1 MSALINNRYR
11 VIRELGHGGMGT
23 VYLIEDTLNA
33 DQIITL
39 KKIRRDLLDERA
51 LTQFRYEFAALAQ
64 LRHPNLVTVYDFG
77 IAEDTQEYFFTMEYV
92 PGEDLVSYATRRRQE
107 TPNDYDWIYDI
118 TVQVCRA
125 LQYIHSRGLIHY
137 DIKPRNI
144 FVMPDNTVKLMDFGL
159 IGRAR
164 AEGPLKLRG
173 TPDYVAPELIRG
185 DAVDH
190 RADLYSL
197 GITLYEI
204 VTGKLPF
211 QGDSTMTILRQ
222 HVEAQPDIPRHFGP
236 DVPEALR
243 TIILK
248 LLAKD
253 PVNRYASANEIIRA
267 INTLAGRDYPVETR
281 ETRLGYIQSG
291 NFIGREFE
299 LARLQGVLMRTLQ
312 GQGRLVLIGGPAGIG
327 KSRLVRELRLR
338 AQLQRVFVT
347 EGAAEEHARAPYH
360 PWINALRQLIV
371 FQQGRDPDLVRGH
384 APMLVRLMPALRD
397 VLPDAQEL
405 PETTDRST
413 LLQAVARFI
422 LASGHPLLIILED
435 LQYVDTESVELLR
448 AVAEQAGETTVMICA
463 LFRDEDVS
471 EGHPLRGL
479 LQQARVISRR
489 RESRHSSTPSTVLGE
504 QKWDLLRLEAL
515 DDEATADLVRSM
527 LGVRELPAGLLE
539 RILIEAG
546 GNPLFIESLMHSLV
560 DEDLLFYDG
569 SAWRVRLEDFTRIPT
584 SIQEVVERR
593 LKRLDAET
601 LDLLQWAAVMGL
613 WIDLEH
619 LSAATGLAP
628 EQVFTRIAQ
637 AAHQHILVSD
647 EQAGITVYR
656 FATDQMRMAMYER
669 LPEDE
674 RRRRHQRMADTLR
687 DTHPIGEVAELLV
700 WHYER
705 AGDRESLLTYA
716 RIAADKARQVYAN
729 QSAVDFYSRA
739 LAALPEPH
747 DLRLEYELRA
757 GRQTCYRLMGL
768 TQEQQADLQAMAQ
781 LASQLDDV
789 HLKVEVATRQVQ
801 LANALGNLVEARA
814 AAQEALLLAQQV
826 GDARLEASSLISLG
840 DAIFSL
846 GDHQQAQGYY
856 ERAIELYRS
865 VVDDKP
871 HLARALLDLG
881 NIHRRAGR
889 LNEAGNMI
897 REALSLFREVG
908 DRQGESDAYNALGIL
923 SSDYAEQRFYYEHS
937 LAISRAIGN
946 RSGMA
951 RTYNNLG
958 LIYAGLGLYT
968 RAREYL
974 EQAVQIQRDLHARAS
989 LTYTLESLGRVY
1001 LDTGD
1006 YLQAQQVFEEGRALA
1021 IDVGDRWTESIY
1033 WMGLGRVALMRGHL
1047 ANAREL
1053 LREACAMQREIGTLG
1068 YLAASMAW
1076 LAKVYLE
1083 QGEWSL
1089 AEQTSREACALLE
1102 QAGDAGDFPAQ
1113 DIWWIRYQV
1122 LKRAPER
1129 TLDEPLDDAAWAAL
1143 DRARETMF
1151 AGVATLSDEGLRRN
1165 YFNKVATN
1173 RDILIEWTRQNSK
1186 RKEEAVEAGEAE
1198 AVVAAEVEAPGVMTS
1213 ADRLQERLRRVLD
1226 ISVQMN
1232 ETHDAEALLN
1242 YIMDQVIELSGAER
1256 GFLVLLDQDGRM
1268 NFRVARG
1275 IAIEEIQSGNAQISY
1290 SVLGTVTQSRMP
1302 VLIQDTLTDERF
1314 GQQSSVLQLNLRSVL
1329 CVPFLSGSELVGLI
1343 YADNR
1348 SISGRFSQADVD
1360 LLMIFANQAAT
1371 AIENARLY
1379 EATLRANRELE
1390 AWARTLEERVA
1401 ERTAELRAANQTL
1414 MRRAAQLEIAN
1425 QVGRQVTSILDPA
1438 LLLPQ
1443 VVQLIKERFGY
1454 YFVGVWLFDMRS
1466 GVISLAAGTGDVG
1479 KALKERGFSIT
1490 VGTTSLLASVC
1501 STGQPRVVND
1511 VHKASDFLMLKELP
1525 AARSELVL
1533 PLRVGSLILG
1543 ALDIMSEQVNG
1554 FSAEDQMVYQIL
1566 ADQIAVAM
1574 RNAELYRN
1582 EQRRRRLAESM
1593 ERAGRVLSSS
1603 LNLKEVPVRILE
1615 QLAEVVPYG
1624 RGALFLREGDQL
1636 TLVAQRGFPDDPRV
1650 ATLAVSIRPG
1660 DVFTRM
1666 AQTRE
1671 FVRVDDVRND
1681 PGWKQVDWLPLHAS
1695 FLGIP
1700 LIAQDEAIGMIS
1712 LTREGVA
1719 AFTDEDATLAKAF
1732 AGQASIALENARLYN
1747 EIASLNEHL
1756 EQKVRERTEELNRAY
1771 QALERLDRTKSDFIN
1786 VAAHELRT
1794 PLTVIKGYAQV
1805 LNAGADPT
1813 SPQKSLVEGIQRGV
1827 ERLHEIVNSML
1838 DVAKI
1843 STEQLALYRQP
1854 VKLAH
1859 IIDNVALHFREA
1871 LQERHLTLTVEGV
1884 ETLPIVYCDPD
1895 MMYKVFHHLTMNAI
1909 KYTPDGGRIT
1919 ISGTYLP
1926 DAEPEMVQIVV
1937 ADTGIGIAKEHQELI
1952 FERFY
1957 QTGEV
1962 SFHSSGKTKFKGG
1975 GPGLG
1980 LAIAKGAVVAHQG
1993 RIWVE
1998 SEGYDEKTCPGSRF
2012 YVQIPVGKK

>member
-1 MSALINNRYR
+1 MSVVFNNRYR
-11 VIRELGHGGMGT
+11 VVRELGQGGMGT

-33 DQIITL
+33 NQVITL

-51 LTQFRYEFAALAQ
+51 LTQFRYEFSALAQ

-77 IAEDTQEYFFTMEYV
+77 VIEETQEYFFTMEYV
-92 PGEDLVSYATRRRQE
+92 PGEDLVTYAARRLQE
-107 TPNDYDWIYDI
+107 EPGHYDWLYDI

-137 DIKPRNI
+137 DVKPRNI
-144 FVMPDNTVKLMDFGL
+144 FVMPDGTVKLMDFGL

-173 TPDYVAPELIRG
+173 TPDYVAPELVRG
-185 DAVDH
+185 DVVDH

-222 HVEAQPDIPRHFGP
+222 HVEMQPEAPRHFSA
-236 DVPEALR
+236 DVPEALQ

-253 PVNRYASANEIIRA
+253 PINRYANANEIIRA
-267 INTLAGRDYPVETR
+267 INTLTGRSYPVETR
-281 ETRLGYIQSG
+281 ETRLGYVQSG
-291 NFIGREFE
+291 SFVGREFE

-312 GQGRLVLIGGPAGIG
+312 GQGRLVLISGPAGVG

-338 AQLQRVFVT
+338 AQLQRVFVA
-347 EGAAEEHARAPYH
+347 EGAAEEHARSPYQ
-360 PWINALRQLIV
+360 PWINALKQLIV
-371 FQQGRDPDLVRGH
+371 FQRGRDPELLRVH
-384 APMLVRLMPALRD
+384 AAALMRLMPALRE
-397 VLPDAQEL
+397 VL
-405 PETTDRST
+405 PETQETLLATDRAS
-413 LLQAVARFI
+413 LMQSVVRFI
-422 LASGHPLLIILED
+422 LATGHPLLFILED
-435 LQYVDTESVELLR
+435 LQYADAESIELLR
-448 AVAEQAGETTVMICA
+448 VVGEQAHESALMVCA
-463 LFRDEDVS
+463 LFRDEDVQAD
-471 EGHPLRGL
+471 HPIYPL
-479 LQQARVISRR
+479 LQRARRISRR
-489 RESRHSSTPSTVLGE
+489 PESRHSSTPTSMTADEQVWDWLHLGV
-504 QKWDLLRLEAL
+504 L
-515 DDEATADLVRSM
+515 DDEASADLVRSM

-539 RILIEAG
+539 RVQLEAG
-546 GNPLFIESLMHSLV
+546 GNPLFIESFMHSLV

-569 SAWRVRLEDFTRIPT
+569 TSWQVNLEGLKHTPAT
-584 SIQEVVERR
+584 IQDMVARR
-593 LKRLDAET
+593 LSHLDATT
-601 LDLLQWAAVMGL
+601 LGVLQWAAVMGL
-613 WIDLEH
+613 WLDLDS
-619 LSAATGLAP
+619 LSAVTQLPPDQIFAC
-628 EQVFTRIAQ
+628 VSQ
-637 AAHQHILVSD
+637 ALQHHLLVAD
-647 EQAGITVYR
+647 EQAGATVYR
-656 FATDQMRMAMYER
+656 FATDQIRQALYER
-669 LPEDE
+669 LTENERQQRHRRVAEALRVSHPEE
-674 RRRRHQRMADTLR
+674 
-687 DTHPIGEVAELLV
+687 EVAELLV

-705 AGDRESLLTYA
+705 AADMEAVLYYA
-716 RIAADKARQVYAN
+716 RLAGDKAREVYAN
-729 QSAVDFYSRA
+729 QSAVDYYTRA
-739 LAALPEPH
+739 LQALPPEH
-747 DLRLEYELRA
+747 DLRLEYALRA
-757 GRQTCYRLMGL
+757 GREDGYRLMGMP
-768 TQEQQADLQAMAQ
+768 QQRQADLLVMAHIADQ
-781 LASQLDDV
+781 LGDV
-789 HLKVEVATRQVQ
+789 HLKIESVTRQVQ
-801 LANALGNLVEARA
+801 LASSLGNLTEARA
-814 AAQEALLLAQQV
+814 AAQQALMLAQQI
-826 GDARLEASSLISLG
+826 GDPKLEASSLIALG
-840 DAIFSL
+840 DTLFSL
-846 GDHQQAQGYY
+846 GEHQQAQGYY
-856 ERAIELYRS
+856 ERAIALYRGG
-865 VVDDKP
+865 VEDKP
-871 HLARALLDLG
+871 RLARVLLNLG
-881 NIHRRAGR
+881 NIHRRAGH
-889 LNEAGNMI
+889 LVEAGTMI
-897 REALSLFREVG
+897 REALALFREVG

-923 SSDYAEQRFYYEHS
+923 SSDYAEQRLYYEHS

-974 EQAVQIQRDLHARAS
+974 EQAVQIQRDLQARTS

-1021 IDVGDRWTESIY
+1021 MDVGDRWTESIY

-1047 ANAREL
+1047 ANAREM
-1053 LREACAMQREIGTLG
+1053 LRQACAMQREIGTLG
-1068 YLAASMAW
+1068 YLAASTAW
-1076 LAKVYLE
+1076 LARVYLE
-1083 QGEWSL
+1083 QGDWHL

-1122 LKRAPER
+1122 LKNAPER
-1129 TLDEPLDDAAWAAL
+1129 TPDEPLDDEAWLAL
-1143 DRARETMF
+1143 DRARETLF

-1165 YFNKVATN
+1165 YFNKVAVN
-1173 RDILIEWTRQNSK
+1173 REILIEWTRQNSK
-1186 RKEEAVEAGEAE
+1186 RKEEAGEVVQATAPVAE
-1198 AVVAAEVEAPGVMTS
+1198 SEAPGALTS

-1226 ISVQMN
+1226 ISIQMN

-1275 IAIEEIQSGNAQISY
+1275 ISIEEIQEGRAQISY

-1314 GQQSSVLQLNLRSVL
+1314 GHQSSVLQLNLRSVL
-1329 CVPFLSGSELVGLI
+1329 CVPFLSGSELLGLI

-1348 SISGRFSQADVD
+1348 SISGRFSQSDVD

-1414 MRRAAQLEIAN
+1414 MRRAAQLEIAS
-1425 QVGRQVTSILDPA
+1425 QVGRQVTSILD
-1438 LLLPQ
+1438 LSQLLPQ
-1443 VVQLIKERFGY
+1443 VVTQIKERFGY
-1454 YFVGVWLFDMRS
+1454 YFVGIWLLDS
-1466 GVISLAAGTGDVG
+1466 GQERVSLAAGTGEAG
-1479 KALKERGFSIT
+1479 AALLARRFSIALDT
-1490 VGTTSLLASVC
+1490 PSLLSSVC
-1501 STGQPRVVND
+1501 LTGQVRVVND
-1511 VHKASDFLMLKELP
+1511 VQQAQDVLMLPELP

-1533 PLRVGSLILG
+1533 PLRFGSSIVG
-1543 ALDIMSEQVNG
+1543 ALEIISEQVNSFG
-1554 FSAEDQMVYQIL
+1554 AEDVLVYQIL
-1566 ADQIAVAM
+1566 ADQIAVAL

-1582 EQRRRRLAESM
+1582 EQRRRHLAESM

-1603 LNLKEVPVRILE
+1603 LDLMTVPIRILE
-1615 QLAEVVPYG
+1615 QLNEVVPYG
-1624 RGALFLREGDQL
+1624 RGALFLREGDHL
-1636 TLVAQRGFPDDPRV
+1636 TLIAQRGFPDDPRV
-1650 ATLAVSIRPG
+1650 ANLSVPLRPG
-1660 DVFTRM
+1660 DIFQQMV
-1666 AQTRE
+1666 QTRE
-1671 FVRVDDVRND
+1671 YVRVDDVRQD
-1681 PGWKQVDWLPLHAS
+1681 PRWAQVDWLPLHAS

-1700 LIAQDEAIGMIS
+1700 LIAQDEVIGMIS
-1712 LTREGVA
+1712 LTREAPA
-1719 AFTDEDATLAKAF
+1719 AFADEDATLAKAF
-1732 AGQASIALENARLYN
+1732 SGQASIALENARLYH
-1747 EIASLNEHL
+1747 EIARLNEHL

-1786 VAAHELRT
+1786 IAAHELRT
-1794 PLTVIKGYAQV
+1794 PLTVIKGYVQV
-1805 LNAGADPT
+1805 LGVGLAPD
-1813 SPQKSLVEGIQRGV
+1813 SPQKSLVEGIQRGA

-1854 VKLAH
+1854 VRLH
-1859 IIDNVALHFREA
+1859 HVIENVAAHFREA
-1871 LQERHLTLTVEGV
+1871 LEERRLTLTVEGL
-1884 ETLPIVYCDPD
+1884 EALPIVYCDPD
-1895 MMYKVFHHLTMNAI
+1895 MMYKVFYHLVVNAI

-1919 ISGTYLP
+1919 ITGKHLA
-1926 DAEPEMVQIVV
+1926 DAEPEQVQIVV

-1998 SEGYDEKTCPGSRF
+1998 SEGCNEETCPGSRF

>member
-1 MSALINNRYR
+1 MSGLINNRYR
-11 VIRELGHGGMGT
+11 IIRELGHGGMGT

-33 DQIITL
+33 DQVITL

-64 LRHPNLVTVYDFG
+64 LRHPNLVSVYDFG
-77 IAEDTQEYFFTMEYV
+77 LIEETQEYFFTMEYV
-92 PGEDLVSYATRRRQE
+92 PGEDLVAYAHRRRQE
-107 TPNDYDWIYDI
+107 APGDYDWIYDI

-144 FVMPDNTVKLMDFGL
+144 FVMPDGTVKLMDFGL

-173 TPDYVAPELIRG
+173 TPDYVAPELVRG

-197 GITLYEI
+197 GITLYEV

-222 HVEAQPDIPRHFGP
+222 HVEAEPDVPRHFGG
-236 DVPEALR
+236 DVPEALK

-253 PVNRYASANEIIRA
+253 PVNRYSSANEIIRA
-267 INTLAGRDYPVETR
+267 INTLAQRDYPVETR

-291 NFIGREFE
+291 SFIGREFE

-338 AQLQRVFVT
+338 AQLQRVFVA

-360 PWINALRQLIV
+360 PWINTLRQLIV
-371 FQQGRDPDLVRGH
+371 FQQGRDPELVRGH
-384 APMLVRLMPALRD
+384 APALLQLMPALRD
-397 VLPDAQEL
+397 VLPTGQDVPAVG
-405 PETTDRST
+405 DRSS
-413 LLQAVARFI
+413 LMQAVARFI
-422 LASGHPLLIILED
+422 TATRHPVLLILED
-435 LQYVDTESVELLR
+435 MHYGDVESVELLR
-448 AVAEQAGETTVMICA
+448 MVGEQAVENSVMVCA
-463 LFRDEDVS
+463 LFRDEEVG
-471 EGHPLRGL
+471 EGHPLRSL
-479 LQQARVISRR
+479 TQQARLISRR
-489 RESRHSSTPSTVLGE
+489 RESRHSSTPSSVLGE
-504 QKWDLLRLEAL
+504 QHWDWLRLDAL
-515 DDEATADLVRSM
+515 DNEATADLIRSM

-539 RILIEAG
+539 RILLEAG

-569 SAWRVRLEDFTRIPT
+569 SAWRVRLEQFTTTPT
-584 SIQEVVERR
+584 SIQEVVARR
-593 LKRLDAET
+593 LQRLDAET

-628 EQVFTRIAQ
+628 DKVFMLIAQ
-637 AAHQHILVSD
+637 ATHQHILVSD
-647 EQAGITVYR
+647 EQAGVTVYR
-656 FATDQMRMAMYER
+656 FTTDQMRNAMYER
-669 LPEDE
+669 LPEEE
-674 RRRRHQRMADTLR
+674 RRRRHRRMAEALR
-687 DTHPIGEVAELLV
+687 DAHPVAEVAELLV

-705 AGDRESLLTYA
+705 AGDREAVLAYA
-716 RIAADKARQVYAN
+716 HLAADKARQVYAN
-729 QSAVDFYSRA
+729 QSAVDFYTRA
-739 LAALPEPH
+739 LAALPEDH
-747 DLRLEYELRA
+747 DLRLEYTLRA
-757 GRQTCYRLMGL
+757 GREDCYRLMGL
-768 TQEQQADLQAMAQ
+768 RQEQQADLQVMAYLAEQ
-781 LASQLDDV
+781 LGDAR
-789 HLKVEVATRQVQ
+789 LKVEVATRHVA
-801 LANALGNLVEARA
+801 LANELGNLVEARQA
-814 AAQEALLLAQQV
+814 ALEALELSRQMGEKQ
-826 GDARLEASSLISLG
+826 LEASSLVALG
-840 DAIFSL
+840 DAAFSL
-846 GDHQQAQGYY
+846 GEHQQAQAYL
-856 ERAIELYRS
+856 EQALVLYQTE
-865 VVDDKP
+865 VEDKSRQ
-871 HLARALLDLG
+871 ARALLHLG

-889 LNEAGNMI
+889 LAEAGAMI
-897 REALSLFREVG
+897 REALALFREIG

-974 EQAVQIQRDLHARAS
+974 EQAVQIQRDLRARAS

-1021 IDVGDRWTESIY
+1021 MDVGDRWTESIY

-1047 ANAREL
+1047 ANAREM

-1076 LAKVYLE
+1076 LARVYLE
-1083 QGEWSL
+1083 QGDWHL

-1102 QAGDAGDFPAQ
+1102 QAGDAGDFPSQ

-1129 TLDEPLDDAAWAAL
+1129 TPDEPLDDEAWSAL
-1143 DRARETMF
+1143 DRARELMF

-1173 RDILIEWTRQNSK
+1173 RDILIEWTRQHSK
-1186 RKEEAVEAGEAE
+1186 RREEVGEA
-1198 AVVAAEVEAPGVMTS
+1198 AAPEPAAGAELEPASAMTS

-1226 ISVQMN
+1226 ISIQMN

-1275 IAIEEIQSGNAQISY
+1275 ISIEEIQNGSAQISY

-1314 GQQSSVLQLNLRSVL
+1314 SQQSSVLQLNLRSVL

-1401 ERTAELRAANQTL
+1401 ERTAELRAVNQAL
-1414 MRRAAQLEIAN
+1414 VRRAAQLEIAG
-1425 QVGRQVTSILDPA
+1425 QVGRQVTSILDPEQ
-1438 LLLPQ
+1438 LLPQ
-1443 VVQLIKERFGY
+1443 VVQLIKDRFGY
-1454 YFVGVWLFDMRS
+1454 YFVGVWVLNERA
-1466 GVISLAAGTGDVG
+1466 GRISLAAGTGEVAT
-1479 KALKERGFSIT
+1479 ALQRRGFSLALDA
-1490 VGTTSLLASVC
+1490 TSLVAGVC
-1501 STGQPRVVND
+1501 RTGLPRVAND
-1511 VHKASDFLMLKELP
+1511 VRQASDFLMLQELP
-1525 AARSELVL
+1525 AARAELVL
-1533 PLRVGSLILG
+1533 PLRFGRQILG
-1543 ALDIMSEQVNG
+1543 ALDIMSEQFNG
-1554 FSAEDQMVYQIL
+1554 FGPEDQIVYQIM

-1582 EQRRRRLAESM
+1582 EQQRRRLAESM

-1603 LNLKEVPVRILE
+1603 LDLRAVPGRILE

-1624 RGALFLREGDQL
+1624 RGALFLREGDAL
-1636 TLVAQRGFPDDPRV
+1636 TLIAQRGFPDDARV
-1650 ATLAVSIRPG
+1650 ESLVVRLRAG
-1660 DVFTRM
+1660 DVFSRM
-1666 AQTRE
+1666 VEKRD
-1671 FVRVDDVRND
+1671 FVRVDDVRRD
-1681 PGWKQVDWLPLHAS
+1681 PGWQQVEWLPVHAS

-1700 LIAQDEAIGMIS
+1700 LIAQDKVIGMIS

-1719 AFTDEDATLAKAF
+1719 AFTDEDATLASAF

-1747 EIASLNEHL
+1747 EITRLNEHL

-1805 LNAGADPT
+1805 LNAGADPN
-1813 SPQKSLVEGIQRGV
+1813 SSQKTLVDGIQRGV

-1843 STEQLALYRQP
+1843 STEQLSLYRQP

-1859 IIDNVALHFREA
+1859 VIENVALHFREA
-1871 LQERHLTLTVEGV
+1871 LEERHLTLTLEGLDA
-1884 ETLPIVYCDPD
+1884 LPIVYCDPD
-1895 MMYKVFHHLTMNAI
+1895 MMYKVFYHLVVNAI

-1919 ISGTYLP
+1919 ITGTHLA
-1926 DAEPEMVQIVV
+1926 DADPEVVQLVV
-1937 ADTGIGIAKEHQELI
+1937 ADTGIGIAKEHQDLI

-1980 LAIAKGAVVAHQG
+1980 LAIAKGAVLAHQG

-1998 SEGYDEKTCPGSRF
+1998 SAGCDERTCPGSRF

>member
-1 MSALINNRYR
+1 MSVSWINNRYR
-11 VIRELGHGGMGT
+11 IVRELGHGGMGT

-64 LRHPNLVTVYDFG
+64 LRHPNLVAVYDFG
-77 IAEDTQEYFFTMEYV
+77 ITEDTQEYFFTMEYV
-92 PGEDLVSYATRRRQE
+92 PGEDLVSYASRRLKE
-107 TPNDYDWIYDI
+107 TPGDYDWIYDI

-144 FVMPDNTVKLMDFGL
+144 FVMPDGTVKLMDFGL

-173 TPDYVAPELIRG
+173 TPDYVAPELVRG

-222 HVEAQPDIPRHFGP
+222 HVETQPEAPRHFSA
-236 DVPEALR
+236 DVPEALQ

-253 PVNRYASANEIIRA
+253 PINRYASANEIIRA
-267 INTLAGRDYPVETR
+267 INNLTGRDYPIETR

-291 NFIGREFE
+291 SFVGREFE
-299 LARLQGVLMRTLQ
+299 LARLQGLLMRTLQ
-312 GQGRLVLIGGPAGIG
+312 GQGRLVFIGGAAGMG

-347 EGAAEEHARAPYH
+347 EGAAEEHARAPYY
-360 PWINALRQLIV
+360 PWITILRQLVV
-371 FQQGRDPDLVRGH
+371 FQLGRDAELVRAH
-384 APMLVRLMPALRD
+384 APSLVRLMPALRD
-397 VLPDAQEL
+397 VLPETQDL
-405 PETTDRST
+405 PAASDRAS
-413 LLQAVARFI
+413 LVQSVVRFI
-422 LASGHPLLIILED
+422 LATGHPLLIILED
-435 LQYVDTESVELLR
+435 LHYVDTESLELLR
-448 AVAEQAGETTVMICA
+448 VLGEQVQESTVMVCA
-463 LFRDEDVS
+463 LFRDEDVG
-471 EGHPLRGL
+471 EGHPLRSF
-479 LQQARVISRR
+479 LQQARIISRR
-489 RESRHSSTPSTVLGE
+489 RESRHSSTPSTVVGE
-504 QKWDLLRLEAL
+504 QPWDVLRLEPL

-539 RILIEAG
+539 RVLLEAG

-560 DEDLLFYDG
+560 DEDLLVYDG
-569 SAWRVRLEDFTRIPT
+569 TTWRVNLDAFTHIPT
-584 SIQEVVERR
+584 SIQEVVTRR
-593 LKRLDAET
+593 LQRLDAQT
-601 LDLLQWAAVMGL
+601 LDVLQWAAVMGL

-619 LSAATGLAP
+619 LSAATDMPP
-628 EQVFTRIAQ
+628 EQVFIHITQ
-637 AAHQHILVSD
+637 AAQQHVLVSD
-647 EQAGITVYR
+647 EQAGVTSYR
-656 FATDQMRMAMYER
+656 FATDQMRAAMYDR
-669 LPEDE
+669 LSEEE
-674 RRRRHQRMADTLR
+674 RRYRHRRVADTLR
-687 DTHPIGEVAELLV
+687 ATHPEDEVAELLV

-705 AGDRESLLTYA
+705 AGDRDALLTYA
-716 RIAADKARQVYAN
+716 RLAADKVRQVYAN
-729 QSAVDFYSRA
+729 QSAADYYTRA
-739 LAALPEPH
+739 LAALPEEH

-757 GRQTCYRLMGL
+757 GRADAYRLMGM
-768 TQEQQADLQAMAQ
+768 TQAQQADLQAMAHM
-781 LASQLDDV
+781 AAQLDDV
-789 HLKVEVATRQVQ
+789 HLKVEVVTRQVR
-801 LANALGNLVEARA
+801 LANALGNLNEARA
-814 AAQEALLLAQQV
+814 AAQEALALAQQV
-826 GDARLEASSLISLG
+826 GDQKLEASSLIALG
-840 DAIFSL
+840 DALFSL
-846 GDHQQAQGYY
+846 GEHQQAQGYY
-856 ERAIELYRS
+856 ERAITLYRS
-865 VVDDKP
+865 VVEDKP
-871 HLARALLDLG
+871 NLARALLDLG
-881 NIHRRAGR
+881 NIHRRAGH
-889 LNEAGNMI
+889 LEEAGAMI
-897 REALSLFREVG
+897 REALALFREVG

-923 SSDYAEQRFYYEHS
+923 SSDYAEQRLYYEHS

-1021 IDVGDRWTESIY
+1021 MDVGDRWTESIY
-1033 WMGLGRVALMRGHL
+1033 WMGLGRVALMRGNL
-1047 ANAREL
+1047 ASAREM
-1053 LREACAMQREIGTLG
+1053 LRHACEMQREIGTLG

-1076 LAKVYLE
+1076 LARVYLE
-1083 QGEWSL
+1083 QGDWRM

-1113 DIWWIRYQV
+1113 EIWWIRYQV
-1122 LKRAPER
+1122 LKNAPER
-1129 TLDEPLDDAAWAAL
+1129 TPDEPLDDETWTAL
-1143 DRARETMF
+1143 DRAREAMF
-1151 AGVATLSDEGLRRN
+1151 AGVASLSDEGLRRN
-1165 YFNKVATN
+1165 YFNKVAVN

-1186 RKEEAVEAGEAE
+1186 RKEEVGAEPAPEA
-1198 AVVAAEVEAPGVMTS
+1198 AAEIEAPGAMTS

-1226 ISVQMN
+1226 ISIQMN

-1256 GFLVLLDQDGRM
+1256 GFLVLLDEDGRM
-1268 NFRVARG
+1268 DFRVARG
-1275 IAIEEIQSGNAQISY
+1275 IAIEDIQQSRAQISY
-1290 SVLGTVTQSRMP
+1290 SVLGAVTQSHMP
-1302 VLIQDTLTDERF
+1302 VLIQDTLVDERF

-1414 MRRAAQLEIAN
+1414 MRRAAQLEITS

-1438 LLLPQ
+1438 QLLPQ
-1443 VVQLIKERFGY
+1443 VVNLIKERFGY
-1454 YFVGVWLFDMRS
+1454 YFVGVWVLDERS
-1466 GVISLAAGTGDVG
+1466 GRISLAAGTGEAG
-1479 KALKERGFSIT
+1479 ATLLARGFSIALE
-1490 VGTTSLLASVC
+1490 TTSLLASVC
-1501 STGQPRVVND
+1501 RTAQPRMVND
-1511 VHKASDFLMLKELP
+1511 MRQAQDVLMLPELP
-1525 AARSELVL
+1525 ASRSELVL
-1533 PLRVGSLILG
+1533 PLRFGNFVMG
-1543 ALDIMSEQVNG
+1543 ALDIVSEQVNG
-1554 FSAEDQMVYQIL
+1554 FTAEDQMVYQIL

-1603 LNLKEVPVRILE
+1603 LKLNEVPVRILE

-1624 RGALFLREGDQL
+1624 RGALFLREGEQL
-1636 TLVAQRGFPDDPRV
+1636 TLIAQRGFPDDPRV
-1650 ATLAVSIRPG
+1650 AMLAVPIRSG
-1660 DVFTRM
+1660 DIFQRM
-1666 AQTRE
+1666 AQTRD
-1671 FVRVDDVRND
+1671 FVRVDDVRAD
-1681 PGWKQVDWLPLHAS
+1681 AGWSQVDWLPLHAS

-1712 LTREGVA
+1712 LTREAVA

-1747 EIASLNEHL
+1747 EITRLNEHL

-1771 QALERLDRTKSDFIN
+1771 TALERLDRTKSDFIN

-1805 LNAGADPT
+1805 LGTAADPN
-1813 SPQKSLVEGIQRGV
+1813 SPQRSLVEGIQRGV

-1871 LQERHLTLTVEGV
+1871 LQERSLTLTVEGV

-1895 MMYKVFHHLTMNAI
+1895 MMYKVFYHLVVNAI

-1919 ISGTYLP
+1919 ITGRHLA
-1926 DAEPEMVQIVV
+1926 DADPEMVEIVV

-1998 SEGYDEKTCPGSRF
+1998 SEGCDEKTCPGSRF